1 MGWRWKRSHGPHRG
15 RAHYRSHWKGNI
27 NRLEWSLRSYS
38 ILLWRVFLDDHID
51 ELISVLVD
59 ELDALFVDRG
69 GQAVAKDVKSLLDLR
84 LVGLVL
90 QKRKNS

>member
-1 MGWRWKRSHGPHRG
+1 MALEAISWSTQRPSSLQITLEKRWVGM
-15 RAHYRSHWKGNI
+15 
-27 NRLEWSLRSYS
+27 EWSLIRYYS

-59 ELDALFVDRG
+59 QLDALFVDRG
-69 GQAVAKDVKSLLDLR
+69 GQAVAKDVQSLLDLR

>member
-1 MGWRWKRSHGPHRG
+1 MEAISWSTQRPSSLQITLEKRWVGM
-15 RAHYRSHWKGNI
+15 
-27 NRLEWSLRSYS
+27 EWSLIRYYS

-69 GQAVAKDVKSLLDLR
+69 GQAVAKDVQSLLDLR

-90 QKRKNS
+90 QKRKNV

>member
-1 MGWRWKRSHGPHRG
+1 M
-15 RAHYRSHWKGNI
+15 
-27 NRLEWSLRSYS
+27 EWSLENYS
-38 ILLWRVFLDDHID
+38 VLLWRVFLDDHID

-69 GQAVAKDVKSLLDLR
+69 GQAVAKDVQSLLDLR

>member
-1 MGWRWKRSHGPHRG
+1 MEAISWSTQRPSSLQITLEKRWVGM
-15 RAHYRSHWKGNI
+15 
-27 NRLEWSLRSYS
+27 EWSLIRYYS

>member
-1 MGWRWKRSHGPHRG
+1 MALEAISWSTQRPSSLQITLEKRWVGM
-15 RAHYRSHWKGNI
+15 
-27 NRLEWSLRSYS
+27 EWSLIRYYS

-59 ELDALFVDRG
+59 QLDALFVDRG

>member
-1 MGWRWKRSHGPHRG
+1 MALEAISWSTQRPSSLQITLEKRWIGM
-15 RAHYRSHWKGNI
+15 
-27 NRLEWSLRSYS
+27 EWSLKYYS

-51 ELISVLVD
+51 ELISVLVNQ
-59 ELDALFVDRG
+59 LDALFVDRG

>member
-1 MGWRWKRSHGPHRG
+1 M
-15 RAHYRSHWKGNI
+15 
-27 NRLEWSLRSYS
+27 EWSLIRYYS

-69 GQAVAKDVKSLLDLR
+69 GQAVAKDVQSLLDLR

-90 QKRKNS
+90 QKRKNSQRFNIPLSPGCWNQGW

>member
-1 MGWRWKRSHGPHRG
+1 M
-15 RAHYRSHWKGNI
+15 
-27 NRLEWSLRSYS
+27 EWSLRSYS

-51 ELISVLVD
+51 ELISVLVNQ
-59 ELDALFVDRG
+59 LDALFVDWG

-90 QKRKNS
+90 QKNERMFDA

>member
-1 MGWRWKRSHGPHRG
+1 MALEAISWSTQRPSSLQITLEKRWVGM
-15 RAHYRSHWKGNI
+15 
-27 NRLEWSLRSYS
+27 EWSLIRYYS

>member
-1 MGWRWKRSHGPHRG
+1 MALEAISWSTQRPSSLQITLEKIDGM
-15 RAHYRSHWKGNI
+15 
-27 NRLEWSLRSYS
+27 EWSLKYYS
-38 ILLWRVFLDDHID
+38 ILLWWILLDDHID

-69 GQAVAKDVKSLLDLR
+69 GQAVAKDVQSLLDLR

>member
-1 MGWRWKRSHGPHRG
+1 MALEAISWSTQRPSSLQITLEESRVGM
-15 RAHYRSHWKGNI
+15 
-27 NRLEWSLRSYS
+27 EWSLIRYYS

-59 ELDALFVDRG
+59 QLDALFVDWG
-69 GQAVAKDVKSLLDLR
+69 GQAVAKDVQSLLDLR

-90 QKRKNS
+90 QKRKNV

>member
-1 MGWRWKRSHGPHRG
+1 MALEAISWSTQRPSSLQITLEK
-15 RAHYRSHWKGNI
+15 I
-27 NRLEWSLRSYS
+27 DEMEWSLENYS
-38 ILLWRVFLDDHID
+38 VLLWRVFLDDHID

-69 GQAVAKDVKSLLDLR
+69 GQAVAKDVQSLLDLR

>member
-1 MGWRWKRSHGPHRG
+1 MALEAISWSTQRPSSLQITLEKRWVGM
-15 RAHYRSHWKGNI
+15 
-27 NRLEWSLRSYS
+27 EWSLIRYYS

-90 QKRKNS
+90 QKRKNV

>member
-1 MGWRWKRSHGPHRG
+1 M
-15 RAHYRSHWKGNI
+15 
-27 NRLEWSLRSYS
+27 EWSLRSYS

>member
-1 MGWRWKRSHGPHRG
+1 MEAISWSTQRPSSLQITLEKRWVGM
-15 RAHYRSHWKGNI
+15 
-27 NRLEWSLRSYS
+27 EWSLIRYYS

-59 ELDALFVDRG
+59 QLDALFVDRG

>member
-1 MGWRWKRSHGPHRG
+1 MKRNG
-15 RAHYRSHWKGNI
+15 
-27 NRLEWSLRSYS
+27 LEWSLKNYS
-38 ILLWRVFLDDHID
+38 ILLWWVFLDDHID

-59 ELDALFVDRG
+59 QLDALFVDWG

-90 QKRKNS
+90 QKRKNSLRFNIPRSPGCLNRGW